1 LSGGGVGG
9 ADDEGREDMEW
20 VGDGVGGVD
29 ENIALAGAKWTR
41 LIVAVGS
48 ELLKLNID
56 MYVYKIFPSVDVL
69 FEPNGGIEDVQLR
82 IVMY

>member
-56 MYVYKIFPSVDVL
+56 MYIRFSH
-69 FEPNGGIEDVQLR
+69 R
-82 IVMY
+82 SMYCLSLMEVSKMYNWGS